1 MPVFAKNKPA
11 LQKTS
16 GKAAKTPFFGVQAKL
31 KTGTPGD
38 RYETEADNVAA
49 RVVQNTGNSGIK
61 TPAVQAK
68 PLAKSISTG
77 VQLKPLEEE
86 SVQAKAD
93 DELQMQ
99 EEEESIQAKAEDEET
114 VQSKEDEELQ
124 SKAEEEE
131 SVQTRAE
138 EEEVQMRAGTTPRN
152 TDISSELQSSRGA
165 GSALPEASRN
175 QMEAGFGTDLSD
187 VRVHT
192 DQRAQRMAQDIG
204 AQAFTSGS
212 DIYFNQGRF
221 NPGTAQGDALLAHEL
236 THTIQQGA
244 VDPQQT
250 PQSTAN
256 GSTSATAT
264 STTEVDSVS
273 ENAITSPNSETP
285 ANAEAAVHHQEEKPQ
300 NAEAQTGE
308 AQTAATPYPRI
319 PQEDPAFQQAEN
331 QVEDRAETAQTTQ
344 PASQAAAAASA
355 AAPAASNEQLSE
367 AQAGQVAVMEEQ
379 EPGTFDAVAF
389 KARLMERI
397 AAMQL
402 PANEEEAD
410 DFENNNNIDEVTAD
424 GTAMASAERQQA
436 AGAIDQATQ
445 TEPNPDAVPARD
457 VQPLPEPEFGSPPAP
472 VRAAQAM
479 PAPRPED
486 QVSAPLQENMQS
498 IDSEMANNQ
507 VTDEMLANS
516 NEPGFTQALDSKQ
529 EAQTHTEQAP
539 QEFRQTEQNSLAATR
554 EQAQNS
560 SSAELQAMHNSRTG
574 ALGTMQTQQE
584 TGAQSDS
591 AERERIAGEI
601 NRIFEA
607 TKTDV
612 ETLLADL
619 EAEVERRFEAA
630 ATRAKK
636 VFEDYVER
644 KMDAYKDER
653 YSGVGGALTWVGDAF
668 TGLPDEVN
676 AFFEEGRNKYIEAMD
691 GELTTIAEYI
701 AQKLTEAKQR
711 IAQGKQ
717 DVATFVESQPE
728 ALRGIAQE
736 AAENIQEQFDSLEED
751 VNSKQDELIDSLAQ
765 QYQDSLAE
773 VDARIE
779 EMQAANRGL
788 IDMAMGLVMGII
800 NTIIAIKNMLTN
812 LLSAALEAIG
822 AIISDPIG
830 FLSNL
835 IRGVKEGFVNF
846 GNNIMRHLMSGL
858 VTWLTGALGPM
869 GITIPED
876 IFSLKGIFS
885 LVMQVLGLTWD
896 YMRQKAVKLLGE
908 PVVQALETGFEL
920 FQIIRTE
927 GIAGIW
933 EYLKEQFN
941 DLKETVIDSI
951 QEMIISTVV
960 DAGIKWVLGL
970 MSPAGAFVKA
980 AMMIIDIVKFFIER
994 GSQIMELIN
1003 AFIDGVKAVAAGN
1016 VGVIATK
1023 IETALGKAVPVIIGF
1038 LASLLGISG
1047 LAKKVQKLIGKIRK
1061 RIDKAIDKLILKAK
1075 KAFSKLVRK
1084 GKKAAGK
1091 FIDWL
1096 GIKKRFKTKDGKNHK
1111 LFLEE
1116 TGGKPQLMVQSE
1128 KQQVGDR
1135 LTKAKVETQAMPD
1148 GEIKTNRIA
1157 AEGRITNYLSETRA
1171 ILQKI
1176 KTEEAK
1182 SAPESAKIEGWKKE
1196 IEQKFNSI
1204 AGDLETIGV
1213 EPGTVGTGDNPML
1226 QELGKEYVSKDH
1238 TTLNSYANG
1247 KQTLLETSGY
1257 HYSTSASNKK
1267 YIRRK
1272 EANDSVPQLSF
1283 DAEGKLQLGSSSSSS
1298 EPEHKNYIPDKIT
1311 KTETARGYEV
1321 VYTTLT
1327 DTGKKGPNFQINIT
1341 HAETLAANED
1351 ENITRH
1357 VSGKNL
1363 KLKESG
1369 GARGVTDSAT
1379 AGFHNAH
1386 LIADRFGGS
1395 GSNSAENIHPSTPRY
1410 NTKDMKSKEDAIARI
1425 LESGSKDK
1433 NKFNLDVSARIVKEK
1448 ENSAALLNAL
1458 NKEAKKDN
1466 AQSVP
1471 DIETAL
1477 KRDLLTLIR
1486 PDLRELPGKFMSV
1499 NYDLD
1504 GITTYTDGTNKPVSA
1519 DLAVKEDTEYNTKI
1533 LEIIKRK

>member
-11 LQKTS
+11 SKKAS
-16 GKAAKTPFFGVQAKL
+16 GKTGKTPFFGVQAKL
-31 KTGTPGD
+31 KTGQPGD
-38 RYETEADNVAA
+38 RYETEADTMAA
-49 RVVQNTGNSGIK
+49 RVIQNTSADANTSV
-61 TPAVQAK
+61 VQAK

-77 VQLKPLEEE
+77 VQLKPLEDE
-86 SVQAKAD
+86 SVQAKSDSELQMQEEEQAIQSKTD

-99 EEEESIQAKAEDEET
+99 EEEEAVQSKGEEEEVQAQAEEEEAI
-114 VQSKEDEELQ
+114 QSKED
-124 SKAEEEE
+124 
-131 SVQTRAE
+131 
-138 EEEVQMRAGTTPRN
+138 EEEVQMRAATTQRN

-165 GSALPEASRN
+165 GSPLPETSRN
-175 QMEAGFGTDLSD
+175 QMESGFGTDLSE

-244 VDPQQT
+244 VDPQQA
-250 PQSTAN
+250 PQNNAD
-256 GSTSATAT
+256 GSTSAPAT
-264 STTEVDSVS
+264 STTAVDSVL
-273 ENAITSPNSETP
+273 ENATTSPTPETP
-285 ANAEAAVHHQEEKPQ
+285 ANAEAPANSQEEAPQ
-300 NAEAQTGE
+300 NAEAQPSE
-308 AQTAATPYPRI
+308 AQTAATPYPRS

-331 QVEDRAETAQTTQ
+331 QVEDRSETAQTTQ

-397 AAMQL
+397 EAMQL

-424 GTAMASAERQQA
+424 GTVMASAERQQA

-445 TEPNPDAVPARD
+445 TEPNPDAVTARE
-457 VQPLPEPEFGSPPAP
+457 VQPLPEPEYGSPPAP

-479 PAPRPED
+479 PAPRPDD

-516 NEPGFTQALDSKQ
+516 NEPSFTQALDSKQ

-539 QEFRQTEQNSLAATR
+539 EEFRQTEQNSLAATR

-560 SSAELQAMHNSRTG
+560 STAGLEAMHNSRTG
-574 ALGTMQTQQE
+574 TLGTMQTQQE

-711 IAQGKQ
+711 ITQGKQ
-717 DVATFVESQPE
+717 QVATFVESQPE

-736 AAENIQEQFDSLEED
+736 AAENIQEQFDSLEDD

-908 PVVQALETGFEL
+908 PVVPALEMGFEL

-933 EYLKEQFN
+933 EYIKEQFN

-1003 AFIDGVKAVAAGN
+1003 AFIEGIKAVAAGN
-1016 VGVIATK
+1016 VGMIATK
-1023 IETALGKAVPVIIGF
+1023 IEDALGKAVPVIIGF

-1075 KAFSKLVRK
+1075 KFARKILGRGSAKGQNGKDTRSDQEKKKDLDDGLKQAQKLAQKSNSIDDLKKGIPAIKQKYGLVSLEPVIDRSKM
-1084 GKKAAGK
+1084 
-1091 FIDWL
+1091 DS
-1096 GIKKRFKTKDGKNHK
+1096 TKLH
-1111 LFLEE
+1111 F
-1116 TGGKPQLMVQSE
+1116 
-1128 KQQVGDR
+1128 
-1135 LTKAKVETQAMPD
+1135 KAKVNPEGESPAQETPIDHPLKAYLGMKFLKENNTTVSTL
-1148 GEIKTNRIA
+1148 GERKRQ
-1157 AEGRITNYLSETRA
+1157 EVL
-1171 ILQKI
+1171 
-1176 KTEEAK
+1176 EA
-1182 SAPESAKIEGWKKE
+1182 GYYYR
-1196 IEQKFNSI
+1196 
-1204 AGDLETIGV
+1204 
-1213 EPGTVGTGDNPML
+1213 TVGGRQDIVRKNADD
-1226 QELGKEYVSKDH
+1226 SKFPEVH
-1238 TTLNSYANG
+1238 F
-1247 KQTLLETSGY
+1247 
-1257 HYSTSASNKK
+1257 
-1267 YIRRK
+1267 
-1272 EANDSVPQLSF
+1272 ND
-1283 DAEGKLQLGSSSSSS
+1283 EGKLKEGPNPRGMNS
-1298 EPEHKNYIPDKIT
+1298 EHVDYIPIKKDVKESDHKYIVEYITEKRGEDGKRIEGSEDRKFKIDIT
-1311 KTETARGYEV
+1311 YDEALAFSPDETETRV
-1321 VYTTLT
+1321 
-1327 DTGKKGPNFQINIT
+1327 
-1341 HAETLAANED
+1341 
-1351 ENITRH
+1351 
-1357 VSGKNL
+1357 VSGSNL
-1363 KLKESG
+1363 ELKETG
-1369 GARGVTDSAT
+1369 GARGKTDSAQG
-1379 AGFHNAH
+1379 GFHNAH

-1395 GSNSAENIHPSTPRY
+1395 GRNSSMNIYPSSPNYNTSSMKGKEDSIASILSNSKTKNNQNNFSLKVTATIKGETANRSALQQMINEEALRDNSLEVKNINNNMAADLTALVR
-1410 NTKDMKSKEDAIARI
+1410 KDILGKPGQFQNVLYELDGKILDKDVGSKENREKSVS
-1425 LESGSKDK
+1425 LDK
-1433 NKFNLDVSARIVKEK
+1433 SIGPDTGYDDLIKK
-1448 ENSAALLNAL
+1448 LL
-1458 NKEAKKDN
+1458 KQK
-1466 AQSVP
+1466 
-1471 DIETAL
+1471 
-1477 KRDLLTLIR
+1477 
-1486 PDLRELPGKFMSV
+1486 
-1499 NYDLD
+1499 
-1504 GITTYTDGTNKPVSA
+1504 
-1519 DLAVKEDTEYNTKI
+1519 
-1533 LEIIKRK
+1533 

>member
-11 LQKTS
+11 SQKAS
-16 GKAAKTPFFGVQAKL
+16 GKTGKTPFFGVQAKL

-49 RVVQNTGNSGIK
+49 RVIQNSSADAS

-77 VQLKPLEEE
+77 VQLKPLEDE
-86 SVQAKAD
+86 SVQTKAD
-93 DELQMQ
+93 SELQMQ
-99 EEEESIQAKAEDEET
+99 EEEEAVQSKGEEEEVQAQAEEKEAI
-114 VQSKEDEELQ
+114 QSKED
-124 SKAEEEE
+124 
-131 SVQTRAE
+131 
-138 EEEVQMRAGTTPRN
+138 EEEVQMRAATTQRN
-152 TDISSELQSSRGA
+152 TDISGELQSSRGA

-192 DQRAQRMAQDIG
+192 DQRAQRMAQEIG

-244 VDPQQT
+244 VDPQQA
-250 PQSTAN
+250 PPSNAN
-256 GSTSATAT
+256 GSTSAPVT
-264 STTEVDSVS
+264 STTAVDSVS
-273 ENAITSPNSETP
+273 ENATTSPTPETSV
-285 ANAEAAVHHQEEKPQ
+285 NAEAPANSQEEVPQ
-300 NAEAQTGE
+300 NAEAQPGE
-308 AQTAATPYPRI
+308 AQTAATPYPRS

-331 QVEDRAETAQTTQ
+331 QVEDRSETAQTTQ

-397 AAMQL
+397 EAMQL

-445 TEPNPDAVPARD
+445 TEPNPDAVTARE
-457 VQPLPEPEFGSPPAP
+457 VQPLPEPEYGSPPAP

-516 NEPGFTQALDSKQ
+516 NESSFTQALDSKQ

-560 SSAELQAMHNSRTG
+560 STAGLDAMHNSRTG
-574 ALGTMQTQQE
+574 TLGTMQTQQE

-711 IAQGKQ
+711 ITQGKQ
-717 DVATFVESQPE
+717 EVATFVESQPE

-736 AAENIQEQFDSLEED
+736 AAENIQEQFDSLEDD

-896 YMRQKAVKLLGE
+896 YMRQKAVKLLGV

-933 EYLKEQFN
+933 EYIKEQFN

-1003 AFIDGVKAVAAGN
+1003 AFIEGIKAVAAGN
-1016 VGVIATK
+1016 VGMIATK
-1023 IETALGKAVPVIIGF
+1023 IEDALGKAVPVIIGF

-1075 KAFSKLVRK
+1075 KAFRKL
-1084 GKKAAGK
+1084 GKKVKSGVQRFMEWWKVKKQFKGNDDKKHTLYFEGTAANAVLTVASNPTP
-1091 FIDWL
+1091 FTTFLSNVDL
-1096 GIKKRFKTKDGKNHK
+1096 GEDPQNEKKNARDAALVIAGNIESKKR
-1111 LFLEE
+1111 E
-1116 TGGKPQLMVQSE
+1116 SIS
-1128 KQQVGDR
+1128 GD
-1135 LTKAKVETQAMPD
+1135 T
-1148 GEIKTNRIA
+1148 
-1157 AEGRITNYLSETRA
+1157 
-1171 ILQKI
+1171 
-1176 KTEEAK
+1176 
-1182 SAPESAKIEGWKKE
+1182 
-1196 IEQKFNSI
+1196 
-1204 AGDLETIGV
+1204 
-1213 EPGTVGTGDNPML
+1213 
-1226 QELGKEYVSKDH
+1226 
-1238 TTLNSYANG
+1238 
-1247 KQTLLETSGY
+1247 
-1257 HYSTSASNKK
+1257 
-1267 YIRRK
+1267 
-1272 EANDSVPQLSF
+1272 
-1283 DAEGKLQLGSSSSSS
+1283 
-1298 EPEHKNYIPDKIT
+1298 
-1311 KTETARGYEV
+1311 
-1321 VYTTLT
+1321 
-1327 DTGKKGPNFQINIT
+1327 
-1341 HAETLAANED
+1341 
-1351 ENITRH
+1351 
-1357 VSGKNL
+1357 
-1363 KLKESG
+1363 
-1369 GARGVTDSAT
+1369 
-1379 AGFHNAH
+1379 
-1386 LIADRFGGS
+1386 
-1395 GSNSAENIHPSTPRY
+1395 
-1410 NTKDMKSKEDAIARI
+1410 
-1425 LESGSKDK
+1425 
-1433 NKFNLDVSARIVKEK
+1433 
-1448 ENSAALLNAL
+1448 
-1458 NKEAKKDN
+1458 EAKKNEASKKKQEELEKLLNDLSSHAAKLFGLPASELPQTVIKNQDN
-1466 AQSVP
+1466 ATRGGDIVGTNMVAEPLTLKGSGGSVP
-1471 DIETAL
+1471 TSRQHVLFDKLL
-1477 KRDLLTLIR
+1477 KRRYGGSSYYIRGHLLNHNTHG
-1486 PDLRELPGKFMSV
+1486 PGTWENMTPLSKEGNRLHENLVESLV
-1499 NYDLD
+1499 KAAVSSGAIVHYEV
-1504 GITTYTDGTNKPVSA
+1504 KPVYGRGAIATPA
-1519 DLAVKEDTEYNTKI
+1519 DVDPTIKEIRDAEQHVPTSLTCKA
-1533 LEIIKRK
+1533 LIIKKKGNNYERDQNIVIKNVPNPIDTTIENYELSSSRKVRVSITKSSIEDLISNTSGIRRSIMVKIQLAAKSISSLRTYDQIAAQFTNDAVTQNAVWQLKQMSNVVLND